1 MMKKIFTLALL
12 AVTVLVTLSS
22 CRDDEIAEDLAGIWE
37 GEVAQAYFLNRYSTA
52 VDYQSVDIEFYKNP
66 YRYAQ
71 GDGIEYDYTGYDRHG
86 NCYYYVSRFVYEV
99 RNGRIYMDY
108 DDRTRVVISR
118 YSLSG
123 SRFSGTFNDYYSGE
137 YLADFDLYRVDGY
150 YYNTHAGSWHAR
162 FRSGDGE
169 AGDSVKM
176 IKDDSYEA
184 AHQRVL
190 QRMKE

>member
-1 MMKKIFTLALL
+1 MKKFLTFLFL
-12 AVTVLVTLSS
+12 AVTAMTFVSCDDDKIAATL
-22 CRDDEIAEDLAGIWE
+22 DGVWE
-37 GEVAQAYFLNRYSTA
+37 GQVSLGRWNS
-52 VDYQSVDIEFYKNP
+52 YQYVDIEFYKNP

-108 DDRTRVVISR
+108 DDGTRVVISS

-123 SRFSGTFNDYYSGE
+123 TRFSGTFNDYYSGS

-150 YYNTHAGSWHAR
+150 YYNTHTGNWRAR
-162 FRSGDGE
+162 VRSSDGE
-169 AGDSVKM
+169 AVDSVKM

-190 QRMKE
+190 QKIKE

>member
-1 MMKKIFTLALL
+1 
-12 AVTVLVTLSS
+12 
-22 CRDDEIAEDLAGIWE
+22 
-37 GEVAQAYFLNRYSTA
+37 
-52 VDYQSVDIEFYKNP
+52 
-66 YRYAQ
+66 
-71 GDGIEYDYTGYDRHG
+71 
-86 NCYYYVSRFVYEV
+86 
-99 RNGRIYMDY
+99 MDY
-108 DDRTRVVISR
+108 DDGTRVVISS

-123 SRFSGTFNDYYSGE
+123 TRFSGTFNDYYSGS

-150 YYNTHAGSWHAR
+150 YYNTHAGSWR
-162 FRSGDGE
+162 VRSGDGE